1 MSLTNCPKCNHPVSY
16 EGAKFCSNCGTEFPQ
31 SNVCKCG
38 FEYVGNFCPMCGDKS
53 ISNPTKKH
61 NRASLKKVVSII
73 ATSFAIFVAAL
84 SIISVFFLGTV
95 SQNQNTFTAQDILR
109 LFDVA
114 ESLPRGNVYYFLV
127 GVHID
132 WFDYIMALENVSAQ
146 NIAATLVSNV
156 VLSLV
161 VAASIAFTLIFGIKA
176 LVSGINAL
184 KSKSY
189 TAPLN
194 LTVKAALSYLLG
206 AAAILFMYSRI
217 YIVADASGE
226 VFNVMGG
233 GLNGYSHAA
242 IIIVTLALIHLIV
255 CHLIANA
262 STLYNKQNLIWT
274 IFSKAKTLLV
284 ALIVPCIL
292 ASLIND
298 VKFVTQYSNS
308 YHLITQS
315 SALNM
320 LIELYNY
327 NSLLPKNVMVDESA
341 FVGALIG
348 SIFVLLTT
356 LATFVVL
363 SKLLQ
368 NRIKNLTGTATD
380 KGLLG
385 AILLVSLV
393 VTIWIATCFLA
404 PAMQKIQ
411 AQLFTYFYTRTWE
424 SVYLVNAWLAAAFV
438 LALHYLGV
446 VIAEKVI
453 SKKRLQKVSNVEQAA
468 TLDQE

>member
-16 EGAKFCSNCGTEFPQ
+16 EGAKFCPNCGTEFPQ
-31 SNVCKCG
+31 SKVCKCG
-38 FEYVGNFCPMCGDKS
+38 FEYVGNFCPMCGDKA

-95 SQNQNTFTAQDILR
+95 SQNNNSFTTQDILR
-109 LFDVA
+109 LFDIA

-161 VAASIAFTLIFGIKA
+161 VAASLAFTLIFGIKA
-176 LVSGINAL
+176 LISGINAL

-217 YIVADASGE
+217 YIAADESGD

-242 IIIVTLALIHLIV
+242 VIIVIVALIHLIV

-298 VKFVTQYSNS
+298 VKFVTKYSS
-308 YHLITQS
+308 YNLITQS

-327 NSLLPKNVMVDESA
+327 NALLPEHVMVDESA

-411 AQLFTYFYTRTWE
+411 AELFTYFNTRTWE
-424 SVYLVNAWLAAAFV
+424 SVYFVNAWLAAAFV

-453 SKKRLQKVSNVEQAA
+453 SKKRLEKDVNVEQAA
-468 TLDQE
+468 ALDQE